1 MSIKQNYVRNNLP
14 PDHPLQKKLIRKR
27 KKRRTNAE
35 AITETLKKKVDST
48 KPAIDHAVEKI
59 LILDSTKEPY
69 QNAINVLDTLTLNQL
84 DEVNRQIN
92 SVAEAYDNRIISV
105 ERPNNCRSDLF
116 WRVTGINEPFEGA
129 SNRGGAAT
137 TSFNLTCFA
146 LSAVSIGQTTAY
158 GPANAVG
165 TSSTDSITTSDV
177 GIGTPITAFGA
188 AAIGA
193 GTTIGIGIGAS
204 VLAFTIGAGVAA
216 GTTIGVGT
224 DIDFITTTLD
234 DPEKTIPGGGGI
246 KDGDEIQFSDYYG
259 VGGPGIHTMVIDKV
273 GIATVV
279 ATANAIT
286 DFADGKKVQDTVGC
300 ATVFFD
306 TTRIPGIGTFSIQ
319 NPPTIFLETPTGL
332 VTVGTAGT
340 VHADRI
346 VLTNT
351 YIGPTASNKQEVK
364 DARANSVGIGS
375 ILQIHSNA
383 IVSLT
388 SPIQVDIP
396 YDNTGGADVWES
408 PGLGVTFFHF
418 FTEEQLQTD
427 LEVIEPLSDP
437 TIIGIVTTP
446 GLDNRSGLLGIN
458 AYHGLKMYSEPYFE
472 DIADT
477 YVAGAIGTC
486 KAGTKFLNFYQKK
499 KENPIGEIIFEV
511 GQLVSAPAGVFPT
524 TVGERSTNKI
534 VGIDTALVDFRNI
547 GFDPDATD
555 GESPGFD
562 NDGNPLPAD
571 NLTLVFKFELEDNI
585 SVDVN
590 APNTSGNKPE
600 FVVFDVLRN
609 PEEFADLLNDF
620 SLPRDTPA
628 LTPQTIKMMTTNT
641 IGAGSSVEVV
651 NNSDP
656 NVTKTWNQFLDGL
669 PDPED
674 FNKTVKE
681 PRVGPGGIWFREG
694 YTRRPVIPDNT
705 NVDGSFESSGRNAVE
720 GDVILRILPNRF
732 PLLYEDI
739 PQGTSEC
746 VAQEAALT
754 DAINLL
760 NTLEAQLT
768 SDNSLISRRVRVA
781 NQLREQLAQI
791 NQRIFS
797 YRLQNGGVNTD
808 NKAINDFEKILKDKE
823 FIALINQTPLSDVY
837 HEKVFGGAPDTEYEE
852 LDPETGLPVD
862 DDPNPFI

>member
-1 MSIKQNYVRNNLP
+1 MDNYP
-14 PDHPLQKKLIRKR
+14 PDHPLRKKVERILPPGYGESPPEKIKKR

-35 AITETLKKKVDST
+35 AITETLKQKVDLT
-48 KPAIDHAVEKI
+48 KPAIDEAVKKI
-59 LILDSTKEPY
+59 LILDSLKEPY
-69 QNAINVLDTLTLNQL
+69 ENAIRVLDTLTLNQL

-224 DIDFITTTLD
+224 DIDFIVTTLD

-286 DFADGKKVQDTVGC
+286 DFADGKKFQDTVGC

-472 DIADT
+472 DLADS
-477 YVAGAIGTC
+477 YIAGAIGTC
-486 KAGTKFLNFYQKK
+486 KAGTKFLNFYQVK
-499 KENPIGEIIFEV
+499 KENPIGEILFEP
-511 GQLVSAPAGVFPT
+511 GQIVSAPAGIFPT
-524 TVGERSTNKI
+524 TVAERSTNKI
-534 VGIDTALVDFRNI
+534 VGIDTTLVDVRNI
-547 GFDPDATD
+547 GFDFDTD
-555 GESPGFD
+555 SSSV
-562 NDGNPLPAD
+562 
-571 NLTLVFKFELEDNI
+571 LVFKFELEDNI
-585 SVDVN
+585 SQDVN

-600 FVVFDVLRN
+600 FVVFDILRN
-609 PEEFADLLNDF
+609 PDEFADLQKDF

-628 LTPQTIKMMTTNT
+628 YVPQTIKMMTTNT

-674 FNKTVKE
+674 IDKTVKE

-760 NTLEAQLT
+760 NTLEAQLS
-768 SDNSLISRRVRVA
+768 SDSSTTSRRVRVS
-781 NQLREQLAQI
+781 NQLREQVAQI

-823 FIALINQTPLSDVY
+823 FISLINQTQLSDVY

-852 LDPETGLPVD
+852 FNPETGLPQN
-862 DDPNPFI
+862 DDPDPFI

>member
-1 MSIKQNYVRNNLP
+1 MPK
-14 PDHPLQKKLIRKR
+14 KR
-27 KKRRTNAE
+27 KKRRTNAD
-35 AITETLKKKVDST
+35 AIIETLKQKVDRT

-69 QNAINVLDTLTLNQL
+69 QNAIRVLDTLTLNQL
-84 DEVNRQIN
+84 DVVNRQIN
-92 SVAEAYDNRIISV
+92 SVAEAYDNRIISN

-116 WRVTGINEPFEGA
+116 WRVTGINAPMG
-129 SNRGGAAT
+129 SGRGGGAAGAGST
-137 TSFNLTCFA
+137 TYNLTCFK

-165 TSSTDSITTSDV
+165 TSSTDSITSPV
-177 GIGTPITAFGA
+177 SGIGTQIRAFGA
-188 AAIGA
+188 AAGID
-193 GTTIGIGIGAS
+193 GTTNGIGIGAS
-204 VLAFTIGAGVAA
+204 VLAFTIGSGVAA

-224 DIDFITTTLD
+224 DIDYIVTTLG
-234 DPEKTIPGGGGI
+234 DPEATIPGGGGL
-246 KDGDEIQFSDYYG
+246 KDGDEIQFSDEYN
-259 VGGPGIHTMVIDKV
+259 VGGPGIHTMVIDRV
-273 GIATVV
+273 GVATVV
-279 ATANAIT
+279 ATANAVT

-306 TTRIPGIGTFSIQ
+306 TTRIPGIGTWSIEG
-319 NPPTIFLETPTGL
+319 PAPTIFLETPTGL

-346 VLTNT
+346 ELTET
-351 YIGPTASNKQEVK
+351 YIGPFGIKKKSEIK
-364 DARANSVGIGS
+364 DARYNSVGIGS
-375 ILQIHSNA
+375 ILQIHSNR
-383 IVSLT
+383 IVSLE
-388 SPIQVDIP
+388 SPVLVNIP
-396 YDNTGGADVWES
+396 YDNTGGAQVWES

-418 FTEEQLQTD
+418 FIEEQLQSD

-446 GLDNRSGLLGIN
+446 GLDNRSGLIGIN
-458 AYHGLKMYSEPYFE
+458 SYHGLKMYSEPYFE

-486 KAGTKFLNFYQKK
+486 KAGTKFLNFYQVKR
-499 KENPIGEIIFEV
+499 ENPIGEILFEP
-511 GQLVSAPAGVFPT
+511 GQLVSAPAGIFPT
-524 TVGERSTNKI
+524 SVGEKSTNKI
-534 VGIDTALVDFRNI
+534 VGIGTALVDFRNI

-555 GESPGFD
+555 GQSPGFD

-571 NLTLVFKFELEDNI
+571 NLTLVFKFELEDDI

-590 APNTSGNKPE
+590 APNTSGTKSE

-609 PEEFADLLNDF
+609 PDEFKDLLNDF

-628 LTPQTIKMMTTNT
+628 FVPQTIKMMNTNT

-651 NNSDP
+651 NNSNP
-656 NVTKTWNQFLDGL
+656 NVTKTWNHFLDGL

-674 FNKTVKE
+674 IDKIVKE
-681 PRVGPGGIWFREG
+681 PKVGPGGIWYREG
-694 YTRRPVIPDNT
+694 YTRRPVIPNFT
-705 NVDGSFESSGRNAVE
+705 IVGPAPGTFEVDGRNAVE
-720 GDVILRILPNRF
+720 GDVILNIPKIKF
-732 PLLYEDI
+732 SQLYEDI

-768 SDNSLISRRVRVA
+768 SDKSLTSRRVRVA
-781 NQLREQLAQI
+781 NLLREQLAEI

-797 YRLQNGGVNTD
+797 YRLQNGGVNKD

-823 FIALINQTPLSDVY
+823 FIALINQTPLSDLY
-837 HEKVFGGAPDTEYEE
+837 HEKVFGGAPDTDYEE
-852 LDPETGLPVD
+852 FDPETGLPVD

>member
-1 MSIKQNYVRNNLP
+1 MPK
-14 PDHPLQKKLIRKR
+14 KR

-35 AITETLKKKVDST
+35 AILETLKQKVDST
-48 KPAIDHAVEKI
+48 KPAIDHAVKKI
-59 LILDSTKEPY
+59 LVLDSLKEPY
-69 QNAINVLDTLTLNQL
+69 HNAIRVLDTLTLNQL

-92 SVAEAYDNRIISV
+92 SVAEAYDNRIISL

-116 WRVTGINEPFEGA
+116 WRVTGINPPFPQATG
-129 SNRGGAAT
+129 RGGAGT
-137 TSFNLTCFA
+137 TTFNLTCFA

-224 DIDFITTTLD
+224 DIDFITTTLS
-234 DPEKTIPGGGGI
+234 DPETTIPGGGGI
-246 KDGDEIQFSDYYG
+246 KDGDEIQFSDSYD

-279 ATANAIT
+279 ATANAVT

-346 VLTNT
+346 ELTET
-351 YIGPTASNKQEVK
+351 YIGPTTSNKQEIK

-388 SPIQVDIP
+388 SPILVDIP
-396 YDNTGGADVWES
+396 YDNAGGADVWES

-446 GLDNRSGLLGIN
+446 GLNNRSGFLGIN

-472 DIADT
+472 DLADS

-486 KAGTKFLNFYQKK
+486 KAGTKFLNFYQIK
-499 KENPIGEIIFEV
+499 KENPIGEILFEP
-511 GQLVSAPAGVFPT
+511 GQLVSAPAGIFPT
-524 TVGERSTNKI
+524 TVGEKSTNKI

-555 GESPGFD
+555 RE
-562 NDGNPLPAD
+562 
-571 NLTLVFKFELEDNI
+571 
-585 SVDVN
+585 
-590 APNTSGNKPE
+590 
-600 FVVFDVLRN
+600 
-609 PEEFADLLNDF
+609 
-620 SLPRDTPA
+620 
-628 LTPQTIKMMTTNT
+628 TI
-641 IGAGSSVEVV
+641 
-651 NNSDP
+651 
-656 NVTKTWNQFLDGL
+656 
-669 PDPED
+669 
-674 FNKTVKE
+674 
-681 PRVGPGGIWFREG
+681 
-694 YTRRPVIPDNT
+694 
-705 NVDGSFESSGRNAVE
+705 
-720 GDVILRILPNRF
+720 
-732 PLLYEDI
+732 
-739 PQGTSEC
+739 
-746 VAQEAALT
+746 
-754 DAINLL
+754 
-760 NTLEAQLT
+760 
-768 SDNSLISRRVRVA
+768 
-781 NQLREQLAQI
+781 
-791 NQRIFS
+791 
-797 YRLQNGGVNTD
+797 
-808 NKAINDFEKILKDKE
+808 
-823 FIALINQTPLSDVY
+823 
-837 HEKVFGGAPDTEYEE
+837 
-852 LDPETGLPVD
+852 
-862 DDPNPFI
+862 

>member
-1 MSIKQNYVRNNLP
+1 MPK
-14 PDHPLQKKLIRKR
+14 KR
-27 KKRRTNAE
+27 KKRRTNSD
-35 AITETLKKKVDST
+35 AILETLQQKVGNT
-48 KPAIDHAVEKI
+48 KPAIDQAVQKI
-59 LILDSTKEPY
+59 LVLDSLKEPY
-69 QNAINVLDTLTLNQL
+69 ENAIRVLDTLTLNQL

-92 SVAEAYDNRIISV
+92 SVAEAYDNRIISL

-116 WRVTGINEPFEGA
+116 WRVTGINEPMEGA
-129 SNRGGAAT
+129 TGRGGSAT
-137 TSFNLTCFA
+137 TSYNLTCFA

-165 TSSTDSITTSDV
+165 TAATNSITTSAEFAEPTDI

-188 AAIGA
+188 AATGA

-246 KDGDEIQFSDYYG
+246 KDGDEIQFSDYYD
-259 VGGPGIHTMVIDKV
+259 VGGPGIHTVVIDKV

-306 TTRIPGIGTFSIQ
+306 TTRIPGIGTGGIESL
-319 NPPTIFLETPTGL
+319 PVTTIFLETPTGL

-340 VHADRI
+340 IHADRI

-375 ILQIHSNA
+375 ILQIHNNQ

-388 SPIQVDIP
+388 SPFQVDIP
-396 YDNTGGADVWES
+396 YDNTGVEEVWES
-408 PGLGVTFFHF
+408 PGLGVTFYHF

-446 GLDNRSGLLGIN
+446 GLSNRSGLLGIN

-472 DIADT
+472 DLADT

-499 KENPIGEIIFEV
+499 NENPIGEIIFEV
-511 GQLVSAPAGVFPT
+511 GQLVSAPAGIFPT
-524 TVGERSTNKI
+524 TVGDRSTNKI

-571 NLTLVFKFELEDNI
+571 NFTLVFKFELEDNI
-585 SVDVN
+585 SSDVN

-609 PEEFADLLNDF
+609 PDEFADLLNDF

-681 PRVGPGGIWFREG
+681 PRVGPGGIWYREG

-720 GDVILRILPNRF
+720 GDQILRILPNRF

-739 PQGTSEC
+739 SQGTSEC

-760 NTLEAQLT
+760 NTLEAQLS
-768 SDNSLISRRVRVA
+768 SDNTLTSRRVRVA

-797 YRLQNGGVNTD
+797 YRLQNGGVNAD
-808 NKAINDFEKILKDKE
+808 KNAINDFEKILKDKE
-823 FIALINQTPLSDVY
+823 FISLINQTPLSDVY
-837 HEKVFGGAPDTEYEE
+837 HQKVFGGAPDTEYEE

>member
-1 MSIKQNYVRNNLP
+1 MELSISQQYVLDNYP
-14 PDHPLQKKLIRKR
+14 PDHPVRKKVERILPPGYGEETPEQKKNKKKKKR

-35 AITETLKKKVDST
+35 AIVETLKEKVDRA
-48 KPAIDHAVEKI
+48 KPAVDHAVQKI

-69 QNAINVLDTLTLNQL
+69 ENAIRVLDTLTLNQL

-116 WRVTGINEPFEGA
+116 WRVTGINEPFENA

-137 TSFNLTCFA
+137 TSYNLTCFA
-146 LSAVSIGQTTAY
+146 LSAVSMGQTTAY
-158 GPANAVG
+158 APANATG
-165 TSSTDSITTSDV
+165 TADADTISGNQIRA
-177 GIGTPITAFGA
+177 IGGSA
-188 AAIGA
+188 AAIGSTV
-193 GTTIGIGIGAS
+193 GVGIGDSILGITVNGGIS
-204 VLAFTIGAGVAA
+204 AF
-216 GTTIGVGT
+216 
-224 DIDFITTTLD
+224 IDAVVPQLD
-234 DPEKTIPGGGGI
+234 DPEKIIPGDNKI
-246 KDGDEIQFSDYYG
+246 KSGDEIQFSEIYN

-279 ATANAIT
+279 ATANAVT
-286 DFADGKKVQDTVGC
+286 DFEDGKKNQDTVGC
-300 ATVFFD
+300 ATVFLN
-306 TTRIPGIGTFSIQ
+306 TTLVPGIGTG
-319 NPPTIFLETPTGL
+319 NNLFLETPSG
-332 VTVGTAGT
+332 VVAVGTAST
-340 VHADRI
+340 IFADRI
-346 VLTNT
+346 ELTET
-351 YIGPTASNKQEVK
+351 YIGPYASTKKQITNN
-364 DARANSVGIGS
+364 RANSVGIGS
-375 ILQIHSNA
+375 ILQIHGDTF
-383 IVSLT
+383 VSLT
-388 SPIQVDIP
+388 SQFQVDIP
-396 YDNTGGADVWES
+396 YDNTGGAQPWES
-408 PGLGVTFFHF
+408 PGLGVTFYHF
-418 FTEEQLQTD
+418 YTEEQLQTS

-486 KAGTKFLNFYQKK
+486 TAGTKFLNFYQVK
-499 KENPIGEIIFEV
+499 KENPIGEILFEP
-511 GQLVSAPAGVFPT
+511 GQLVSAPAGIFPT
-524 TVGERSTNKI
+524 TVGEKSTNKI
-534 VGIDTALVDFRNI
+534 VGIDTTLVDVRNI
-547 GFDPDATD
+547 GFDFDTD
-555 GESPGFD
+555 SSSV
-562 NDGNPLPAD
+562 
-571 NLTLVFKFELEDNI
+571 LVFKFELEDNI
-585 SVDVN
+585 SQDVN

-600 FVVFDVLRN
+600 FVVFDILRN
-609 PEEFADLLNDF
+609 PEEFEDLLKDF

-628 LTPQTIKMMTTNT
+628 YVPQTIKMMTTNT

-656 NVTKTWNQFLDGL
+656 NVKKTWNQFMDGL

-674 FNKTVKE
+674 IDKTVKE
-681 PRVGPGGIWFREG
+681 PRVGPGGIWYREG

-705 NVDGSFESSGRNAVE
+705 NVDGSFESDGRNAVE
-720 GDVILRILPNRF
+720 GDVILKILPNRF

-754 DAINLL
+754 DAITLL
-760 NTLEAQLT
+760 NTLEAQLS
-768 SDNSLISRRVRVA
+768 SDSSKTSRRVRVS
-781 NQLREQLAQI
+781 NQLREQVAQI

-808 NKAINDFEKILKDKE
+808 NKAISDFEKILKDKE
-823 FIALINQTPLSDVY
+823 FIALINQTQLSDVY
-837 HEKVFGGAPDTEYEE
+837 HEKVFGGAPDSDYEE
-852 LDPETGLPVD
+852 LDPETGLPVN